1 MILHAGVIYML
12 IIIFCFVVI
21 ILGVW
26 YRRPQ
31 AKGARGERR
40 VSSRLDSLPSQYKV
54 INDLVLKTNKGYTQ
68 IDHVVIS
75 NYGVFVIETKNYKGW
90 IFGSE
95 TKLNWKQTLY
105 KHSYEF
111 YNPILQNRSHI
122 MALRAQ
128 LPDLYRVPFVPI
140 VVFTGNCSLKVYAP
154 NVAVIKIGDL
164 KSTIKSYSDNNIGEA
179 MIELIYKRLL
189 DLDKSQEYSKGEH
202 IQQIRQRKQETQD
215 AIYSGHCLL
224 CGGYLVERKGKF
236 GKFYGCSNYPKCRF
250 THEL

>member
-1 MILHAGVIYML
+1 ML
-12 IIIFCFVVI
+12 ILIFCFVVI

-40 VSSRLDSLPSQYKV
+40 VSSRLDSLSSQYKV

-75 NYGVFVIETKNYKGW
+75 NYGVFVIETKNYSGW
-90 IFGSE
+90 IYGSE
-95 TKLNWKQTLY
+95 TKPYWKQTFRRS
-105 KHSYEF
+105 SYEF
-111 YNPILQNRSHI
+111 YNPIFQNRSHI
-122 MALRAQ
+122 LALRAQ
-128 LPDLYRVPFVPI
+128 LSDLNRVPFVPI
-140 VVFTGNCSLKVYAP
+140 VVFTGRCDLKVYAP
-154 NVAVIKIGDL
+154 NVEVIQIWDL
-164 KSTIKSYSDNNIGEA
+164 ESTIKSYSDNNIGDA

-189 DLDKSQEYSKGEH
+189 ELNKSQEYSKDEH
-202 IQQIRQRKQETQD
+202 IQQIRQREQDTQD
-215 AIYSGHCLL
+215 AIYSGRCPL

-250 THEL
+250 THELG

>member
-40 VSSRLDSLPSQYKV
+40 VSSRLDSLPSHYKV

-105 KHSYEF
+105 KHS
-111 YNPILQNRSHI
+111 
-122 MALRAQ
+122 
-128 LPDLYRVPFVPI
+128 
-140 VVFTGNCSLKVYAP
+140 
-154 NVAVIKIGDL
+154 
-164 KSTIKSYSDNNIGEA
+164 
-179 MIELIYKRLL
+179 
-189 DLDKSQEYSKGEH
+189 
-202 IQQIRQRKQETQD
+202 
-215 AIYSGHCLL
+215 
-224 CGGYLVERKGKF
+224 
-236 GKFYGCSNYPKCRF
+236 
-250 THEL
+250 